1 MSPWPAPT
9 EDGALCC
16 ICFEWTHID
25 NLSVDSEDGKKW
37 DICKECDK
45 IERAAKQVLGL

>member
-25 NLSVDSEDGKKW
+25 NLSVDPEDGKKW
-37 DICKECDK
+37 DVCKKCEG
-45 IERAAKQVLGL
+45 KQ

>member
-16 ICFEWTHID
+16 VCFEWTKIED
-25 NLSVDSEDGKKW
+25 LSVDKDGDKW
-37 DICKECDK
+37 DVCKGCGD
-45 IERAAKQVLGL
+45 G